1 MWFAYKAVDSAGFQ
15 QRGDIEAPSE
25 NDALKIL
32 FERSFTP
39 VELKE
44 RSFAAAARADG
55 GAQAI
60 RRSDVVALIREL
72 ATLLGSGVGLSETL
86 STLYEA
92 TSHRG
97 IRGALSGLIA
107 AVHAGEGFSVA
118 LTRSGLDLPEYVHA
132 LARAGEATG
141 DFGGALARCA
151 DQLEFEERMRSQAR
165 EALIYPAILICTGI
179 GAIVF
184 IFSFVVPRFASI
196 LKGRAVDLPW
206 ISEWVLRTGMFF
218 RSHWEI
224 LLLVFLGLAGAATIL
239 LRNPAVRTAAIAQLA
254 RLPVFSEWVSG
265 AETSRW
271 TSILA
276 VLVQSRVPILLS
288 LELAAASVRLRDNAA
303 RLRSVEDDVRQGKR
317 LSAAVEDRRL
327 LEGSAL
333 TMLKVG
339 EHSGE
344 LGAML
349 GYVSAASAE
358 RFRQLQSRVV
368 ALIEP
373 VSILV
378 IGLVLGVVMVG
389 VVLAMTSLTEIKL

>member
-1 MWFAYKAVDSAGFQ
+1 MWFTYQAIDGAGFRSQ
-15 QRGDIEAPSE
+15 GDLEAE
-25 NDALKIL
+25 TEQDALQAL
-32 FERSFTP
+32 FERGLTP
-39 VELKE
+39 IGM
-44 RSFAAAARADG
+44 RPRAAAARSPSG
-55 GAQAI
+55 SQVV

-86 STLYEA
+86 STLHEA
-92 TSHRG
+92 TTHRG
-97 IRGALSGLIA
+97 VRDALARLIA
-107 AVHAGEGFSVA
+107 AVHAGEGFSAA
-118 LTRSGLDLPEYVHA
+118 LTNSGLDLPEYVHA

-151 DQLEFEERMRSQAR
+151 DQLEFEERLRNQAR
-165 EALIYPAILICTGI
+165 EALIYPVILICTGI
-179 GAIVF
+179 AAIAF
-184 IFSFVVPRFASI
+184 IFSFVVPRFAGI
-196 LKGRAVDLPW
+196 LKGRAAHLPW
-206 ISEWVLRTGMFF
+206 ISEWVLGTGMFF
-218 RSHWEI
+218 RDHWQI
-224 LLLVFLGLAGAATIL
+224 LLLAAIGIASGAAL
-239 LRNPAVRTAAIAQLA
+239 LWRNPAVRTAGTAWLA
-254 RLPVFSEWVSG
+254 RLPLLSEWIAG

-288 LELAAASVRLRDNAA
+288 LELAASSVRLRDNTA

-317 LSAAVEDRRL
+317 LSAAVEERRL
-327 LEGSAL
+327 LDGSAL

-349 GYVSAASAE
+349 GYISASAAE
-358 RFRQLQSRVV
+358 RFQQLQKRIV

-378 IGLVLGVVMVG
+378 IGLVLGIVMVG

>member
-1 MWFAYKAVDSAGFQ
+1 MLFAYKALDSAGFE
-15 QRGDIEAPSE
+15 QRGDIDAPSE
-25 NDALKIL
+25 NGALNIL
-32 FERSFTP
+32 FERGFTP
-39 VELKE
+39 VDLTE
-44 RSFAAAARADG
+44 RPFDAVAMAG
-55 GAQAI
+55 GSSQTV

-72 ATLLGSGVGLSETL
+72 ATLLGSGVGLSKTL
-86 STLYEA
+86 ATLHEA

-97 IRGALSGLIA
+97 VRHALSKLIA
-107 AVHAGEGFSVA
+107 AVNAGEGFSVA

-151 DQLEFEERMRSQAR
+151 DQLEFEERMRNQAR
-165 EALIYPAILICTGI
+165 EALIYPVILICTGLC
-179 GAIVF
+179 AVVF

-196 LKGRAVDLPW
+196 LKSRAVDLPW
-206 ISEWVLRTGMFF
+206 ISEWVLNIGMLF

-224 LLLVFLGLAGAATIL
+224 MLMVVAGLAGVAATL
-239 LRNPAVRTAAIAQLA
+239 LKSPAVRMTAITQLS
-254 RLPVFSEWVSG
+254 RLPIFSEWVRG

-288 LELAAASVRLRDNAA
+288 LELAASSVRLRDNAA

-317 LSAAVEDRRL
+317 LSSAVEDRRL
-327 LEGSAL
+327 LDGSAL

-339 EHSGE
+339 EHSGD

-349 GYVSAASAE
+349 GYVSTAAAE
-358 RFRQLQSRVV
+358 RFRRLQTRVV

-389 VVLAMTSLTEIKL
+389 IVLAMTSLTEIKL

>member
-1 MWFAYKAVDSAGFQ
+1 MWFAYKAVDAAGFPQ
-15 QRGDIEAPSE
+15 HGELEATSE
-25 NDALKIL
+25 SDALQSL
-32 FERSFTP
+32 FERGVTP
-39 VELKE
+39 IDLKE
-44 RSFAAAARADG
+44 RQSG
-55 GAQAI
+55 KSLKGSGSQSI

-86 STLYEA
+86 TTLYEA
-92 TSHRG
+92 TSHPG
-97 IRGALSGLIA
+97 IRTTLSKLITD
-107 AVHAGEGFSVA
+107 VHGGEGFSAA
-118 LTRSGLDLPEYVHA
+118 LAGAGLDLPEYVHA

-151 DQLEFEERMRSQAR
+151 DQLEFEEGMRNQVR
-165 EALIYPAILICTGI
+165 EALIYPAILISTGVA
-179 GAIVF
+179 AIVF

-206 ISEWVLRTGMFF
+206 ISEWVLNTGMFV
-218 RSHWEI
+218 RGHWE
-224 LLLVFLGLAGAATIL
+224 LMLVAIIVVAVTATLL
-239 LRNPAVRTAAIAQLA
+239 LRNPAIRMAAIARLS
-254 RLPVFSEWVSG
+254 RLPFFSDWISS

-288 LELAAASVRLRDNAA
+288 LELAASSVRLRDNSA
-303 RLRSVEDDVRQGKR
+303 RLRSVEDDVRRGKR
-317 LSAAVEDRRL
+317 LSAAIEDRRL

-344 LGAML
+344 LGKML
-349 GYVSAASAE
+349 TYVAASTAE
-358 RFRQLQSRVV
+358 RFRQLQKRVV

-373 VSILV
+373 ISILV
-378 IGLVLGVVMVG
+378 IGLVIGVVMVG

>member
-1 MWFAYKAVDSAGFQ
+1 MWFAYKAVDAAGFPQ
-15 QRGDIEAPSE
+15 HGELEAASE
-25 NDALKIL
+25 KDALQSL
-32 FERSFTP
+32 FERGVTP

-44 RSFAAAARADG
+44 RQPGNSLTSSG
-55 GAQAI
+55 SMTI

-86 STLYEA
+86 TTLHEA

-97 IRGALSGLIA
+97 VRATLSRLIA
-107 AVHAGEGFSVA
+107 AVHGGEGFSAA
-118 LTRSGLDLPEYVHA
+118 LAQSGLDLPEYVHA

-151 DQLEFEERMRSQAR
+151 DQLEFEEGMRNQAR
-165 EALIYPAILICTGI
+165 EALIYPIILICTGVA
-179 GAIVF
+179 AIMF
-184 IFSFVVPRFASI
+184 IFSFVVPRFAGI
-196 LKGRAVDLPW
+196 LKGRSVNLPW
-206 ISEWVLRTGMFF
+206 ISEWVLNTGMFV
-218 RSHWEI
+218 RSHWE
-224 LLLVFLGLAGAATIL
+224 LMLVAAVVLAGTATLL
-239 LRNPAVRTAAIAQLA
+239 LRNPAARTAAVARLA
-254 RLPVFSEWVSG
+254 HLPVFSDWVSS

-288 LELAAASVRLRDNAA
+288 LELAATSVRLRDNAA

-317 LSAAVEDRRL
+317 LSAAIEDRRL

-344 LGAML
+344 LGKML
-349 GYVSAASAE
+349 SYVASSSAE
-358 RFRQLQSRVV
+358 RFRQLQKRVV

-373 VSILV
+373 ISILV